1 MTSMDAGAELRE
13 LGAARDV
20 EEAAASGLAAGG
32 PKDRSERALRAI
44 ASEERGTVSR
54 PGGVLGRRGWTHLRF
69 GTDLAALACA
79 AATAL
84 AVSPAERSSRWLS
97 LLLPAAVMAL
107 LRTRRGAE
115 QRALPSPADTT
126 ADVVRAVA
134 RAAVLALAA
143 CAVLATPHGSRTVA
157 GVSLISAAYL
167 LLGRVAVLTTIRR
180 GSRAGACGRSTI
192 IIGAGVVGESLA
204 NRLLDDPSYGL
215 CPVGYIDADPLG
227 HCAARRLP
235 LLGDLENLT
244 DAIQRTG
251 AQHVIVAFSTEPD
264 HELVEKLIECE
275 RLGIGISVVPRLY
288 ESINDRSSINHL
300 CGVPVLALRT
310 TDPHGW
316 EFAVKHALDRLVAAA
331 ALVALAPVL
340 VAIALAVRITSPGPI
355 LFRQRRVG
363 RDGHEFTLLKFRTM
377 HEARGSAEPFAPAPG
392 LAPGGV
398 EGEDRRTRLG
408 HVLRDLSLD
417 ELPQFINVLRGD
429 MSLVGPRP
437 ERPEFVRR
445 YAHEISRYQNR
456 HRVKSGITGWA
467 QVHGLR
473 GQTSITDRVECDNY
487 YIRNWS
493 LRLDIRILL
502 RTIAQVLRP
511 TREATTRPAVQAAA
525 TTRSQS
531 EADPNSLRQDQRHT
545 RCCTPSGTTPM
556 MERRAHPHQ
565 RGCS

>member
-1 MTSMDAGAELRE
+1 MRRE
-13 LGAARDV
+13 HCVARDV
-20 EEAAASGLAAGG
+20 EGAAASGLAAGG
-32 PKDRSERALRAI
+32 LTDRSERALRAI
-44 ASEERGTVSR
+44 PGEEPGAVSR
-54 PGGVLGRRGWTHLRF
+54 PGGVLGRRGWTHLRLL
-69 GTDLAALACA
+69 TDFAGLACA
-79 AATAL
+79 AATAF
-84 AVSPAERSSRWLS
+84 AVSPAERSPHWLS
-97 LLLPAAVMAL
+97 LLLPATVMAL

-115 QRALPSPADTT
+115 QRALESLADTT
-126 ADVVRAVA
+126 ADVAHAVA

-143 CAVLATPHGSRTVA
+143 CAVLATPHGSQIVGR
-157 GVSLISAAYL
+157 VSLISAAYL
-167 LLGRVAVLTTIRR
+167 LLARVVLMTTIHR

-192 IIGAGVVGESLA
+192 IIGAGVVGKSLA

-215 CPVGYIDADPLG
+215 CPVGYVDADPLPAG
-227 HCAARRLP
+227 HSAAKRLP
-235 LLGDLENLT
+235 LLGNLENLT
-244 DAIQRTG
+244 DAIQRAG

-264 HELVEKLIECE
+264 HELVQKLIECE

-288 ESINDRSSINHL
+288 ESINDRSSLHHV

-331 ALVALAPVL
+331 SLVALAPVL

-377 HEARGSAEPFAPAPG
+377 HEARRSAEPFAPAPG

-398 EGEDRRTRLG
+398 EGADRRTRLG
-408 HVLRDLSLD
+408 HVLRALSLD

-437 ERPEFVRR
+437 ERPEFVRK

-487 YIRNWS
+487 YIQNWS

-502 RTIAQVLRP
+502 LTIAQVLRP
-511 TREATTRPAVQAAA
+511 REDATTRPASGQQPEPAPRAKRIHARSRRTSATHAA
-525 TTRSQS
+525 R
-531 EADPNSLRQDQRHT
+531 
-545 RCCTPSGTTPM
+545 PSGATPR
-556 MERRAHPHQ
+556 MERRAHPQ
-565 RGCS
+565 